1 MGGGAMEVDL
11 THGAVAAMSR
21 LARGLRPVLQVV
33 GAPASAGGTDRY
45 RFLLSDGVHSQE
57 GILVPSLDSLVR
69 TGRLRDG
76 TVIRVLDYVCN
87 SVCGRRVII
96 VIQLEVVQTECT
108 LIGSPSSYQV
118 NAAQPNIRSGSLGI
132 HGSRAE
138 QGVTDMAF
146 SPAQGLLRSSIA
158 ARAENAVN
166 NLPLSGLNSSV
177 IKQNTIKAK
186 MQQLS
191 LNSHQG
197 KMPAVRPSGQGFGP
211 CPAELSCQQPPPVY
225 VNRGSVANN
234 GTPYVTPIAALNPY
248 QGRWTIKGRVT
259 AKTDNLHGRA
269 LSFDLLD
276 AQGGEIRATCFGSM
290 VAQFSDQLVVGNVY
304 FISGGLLKPAH
315 KLFNPLNNA
324 YELILDSST
333 SIENCCS
340 DDSGIPWQQY
350 NFQPISEI
358 VNMDNGA
365 MVDLLGIVTSVSPSV
380 MITRKDGTETQKKT
394 LQLKDMSG
402 CSVEITLWGNVCN
415 AEGQLLHSMCIS
427 GSNPILAL
435 KGGRICEFNGKS
447 VATIS
452 SSLIKINPDLPDAEK
467 LMQWYI
473 TEGKLAV
480 CTSLSQEISS
490 MGKMYSRK
498 TVAQIKDENLGRSDQ
513 PDWVTV
519 EATISHIN
527 TDKFSYPAC
536 TREVNGK
543 RCNRKVTN
551 NGDGMWHCPKCQQS
565 SQNCEHRYLF
575 QCKIQDYTGT
585 TNATAFQEAGQ
596 EIIGLSAE
604 ELFMIKNVDL
614 DDARFAGIIHGTCY
628 QQFLLKLKVKE
639 ETFGDEACMK
649 VSIMKAERLGHTS
662 NTSRVFD
669 LGAFDGLLA
678 DGRGSAP
685 GANGVATAVNAGFTN
700 SDAGRQAKVSGG
712 MPNAAPSAARY
723 ACSTCGST
731 GHKVQNCPAAMD
743 IQLPATGWGFTP
755 SSYGSSA
762 SNARRCCK
770 CDQPGHWAR
779 DCPWQATSYG
789 SSASKAHLCS
799 KCNQPGHWSRDCAV
813 QAALHGSSAGN
824 GNGSLGFCFRCN
836 QFGHCPSDCPA
847 PYSSAGGNGGRGWS
861 GLQK

>member
-21 LARGLRPVLQVV
+21 FQRGLRPVLQVV
-33 GAPASAGGTDRY
+33 GAPASAGPTDRY

-76 TVIRVLDYVCN
+76 TIIRVLDYVCN
-87 SVCGRRVII
+87 SVCSRRVII

-118 NAAQPNIRSGSLGI
+118 NAAQPNIRSCSGSLGI

-138 QGVTDMAF
+138 QGINDMAF
-146 SPAQGLLRSSIA
+146 SPDQTLLRSSIA

-166 NLPLSGLNSSV
+166 NLPFSGLHGSV
-177 IKQNTIKAK
+177 LKQNTINAK

-197 KMPAVRPSGQGFGP
+197 KMPAVRPTGWSFGP
-211 CPAELSCQQPPPVY
+211 RPAEFSCEQPPPVC
-225 VNRGSVANN
+225 VNRGSVPNN
-234 GTPYVTPIAALNPY
+234 GTPSVIPIAALNPY
-248 QGRWTIKGRVT
+248 QGKWTFKGRVT
-259 AKTDNLHGRA
+259 AKTDHCHGRA

-276 AQGGEIRATCFGSM
+276 AQGGEIRATCFGSV

-304 FISGGLLKPAH
+304 FISGGLLKPAQ
-315 KLFNPLNNA
+315 KLFNHLNNA

-333 SIENCCS
+333 SIEICSS

-350 NFQPISEI
+350 NFQQISEI
-358 VNMDNGA
+358 VSMESGV
-365 MVDLLGIVTSVSPSV
+365 MVDLLGVVTSVSPSV
-380 MITRKDGTETQKKT
+380 IIMRKDGTETQKRT

-415 AEGQLLHSMCIS
+415 AEGQQLHSMCIS
-427 GSNPILAL
+427 GSDPILAL
-435 KGGRICEFNGKS
+435 KGGRICEFNGKT
-447 VATIS
+447 VGTVS
-452 SSLIKINPDLPDAEK
+452 SSLLKINPDLPDAEK

-480 CTSLSQEISS
+480 CTSLSQDISS
-490 MGKMYSRK
+490 VGKMYMRK

-527 TDKFSYPAC
+527 TEKFSYPAC

-565 SQNCEHRYLF
+565 SQNCEYRYLF
-575 QCKIQDYTGT
+575 QCKIQDHTGT

-596 EIIGLSAE
+596 EIIGISAE

-614 DDARFAGIIHGTCY
+614 DDARFAEIIHGACY
-628 QQFLLKLKVKE
+628 QQFLLKLKVME
-639 ETFGDEACMK
+639 ETFGDEARVK
-649 VSIMKAERLGHTS
+649 VSIMKAERLDHTS
-662 NTSRVFD
+662 NKSRIFD
-669 LGAFDGLLA
+669 LGAFDGLWA

-685 GANGVATAVNAGFTN
+685 GVNGVATAVKTGFTN

-723 ACSTCGST
+723 VCSTCGST
-731 GHKVQNCPAAMD
+731 GHNVQNCPAAMD

-762 SNARRCCK
+762 SNARPCCK
-770 CDQPGHWAR
+770 CNQPGHWAR
-779 DCPWQATSYG
+779 DCPGQATSYG
-789 SSASKAHLCS
+789 SST
-799 KCNQPGHWSRDCAV
+799 
-813 QAALHGSSAGN
+813 GN
-824 GNGSLGFCFRCN
+824 ANGSLGFCFRCN

-847 PYSSAGGNGGRGWS
+847 PYSFVGGNRGAGGLGFKNNQPVHLAGLS
-861 GLQK
+861 GSG

>member
-21 LARGLRPVLQVV
+21 LQRGLRPVLQVV
-33 GAPASAGGTDRY
+33 GAPARRGATDRY

-87 SVCGRRVII
+87 RRVII

-118 NAAQPNIRSGSLGI
+118 NAAEPNTRSCSGSLGI

-138 QGVTDMAF
+138 HGVNEMAF
-146 SPAQGLLRSSIA
+146 SPDQGLLRSSIA
-158 ARAENAVN
+158 AREENAVN
-166 NLPLSGLNSSV
+166 NLPFSGLHGSV
-177 IKQNTIKAK
+177 LKQDTINAK

-197 KMPAVRPSGQGFGP
+197 KMPAVCPTCQGFDP
-211 CPAELSCQQPPPVY
+211 HPTEFSCQQPPPVY

-234 GTPYVTPIAALNPY
+234 GTPVTPFAFLNPY

-259 AKTDNLHGRA
+259 AKTNHLHGKA

-276 AQGGEIRATCFGSM
+276 ARGGEIRATCFGSM

-304 FISGGLLKPAH
+304 FISGGLLKRVQ
-315 KLFNPLNNA
+315 KLVSCLNSA

-333 SIENCCS
+333 SIEICCS

-350 NFQPISEI
+350 NFQQISEI
-358 VNMDNGA
+358 LVNMDKGA

-380 MITRKDGTETQKKT
+380 IITRKGGVETQKRT
-394 LQLKDMSG
+394 LQLKVMSG

-447 VATIS
+447 VGTIS
-452 SSLIKINPDLPDAEK
+452 STLLKINPDLPDAEK

-473 TEGKLAV
+473 NEGKLAV
-480 CTSLSQEISS
+480 CTSLSQETSS
-490 MGKMYSRK
+490 MGKMYFRK

-519 EATISHIN
+519 EATISHIS
-527 TDKFSYPAC
+527 TEKISYPAC
-536 TREVNGK
+536 TTEVNGK
-543 RCNRKVTN
+543 RCNKKVTN
-551 NGDGMWHCPKCQQS
+551 NGDGMWHCHKCQQS
-565 SQNCEHRYLF
+565 SQNCEYRYLF
-575 QCKIQDYTGT
+575 QCKIQDHTGT

-614 DDARFAGIIHGTCY
+614 DDARFGGIIHGACY
-628 QQFLLKLKVKE
+628 QQYLLKLKVLE
-639 ETFGDEACMK
+639 ETFSGEARVK
-649 VSIMKAERLGHTS
+649 ISIVKAERLDHTS
-662 NTSRVFD
+662 NKSRVFD
-669 LGAFDGLLA
+669 LGS
-678 DGRGSAP
+678 SAP
-685 GANGVATAVNAGFTN
+685 VVNGVATATTAGFTI
-700 SDAGRQAKVSGG
+700 SEAGQQAKVSGR
-712 MPNAAPSAARY
+712 MPNAPSAARY
-723 ACSTCGST
+723 VQACSCGST
-731 GHKVQNCPAAMD
+731 GHNVQNCPAAMD
-743 IQLPATGWGFTP
+743 IQLPATGWDFTP
-755 SSYGSSA
+755 Y
-762 SNARRCCK
+762 
-770 CDQPGHWAR
+770 D
-779 DCPWQATSYG
+779 
-789 SSASKAHLCS
+789 SSASKAHLGTGP
-799 KCNQPGHWSRDCAV
+799 KTV
-813 QAALHGSSAGN
+813 QVRLVHMSLLHLKLARAANAI
-824 GNGSLGFCFRCN
+824 SLGTGPETVQVRLIHMSLLHLKLARAAN
-836 QFGHCPSDCPA
+836 AISMGTGQ
-847 PYSSAGGNGGRGWS
+847 
-861 GLQK
+861 

>member
-1 MGGGAMEVDL
+1 MEVDL

-21 LARGLRPVLQVV
+21 FQRGLRPVLQVV
-33 GAPASAGGTDRY
+33 GAPARRGGTDRY

-76 TVIRVLDYVCN
+76 TVIRVLDYVCS
-87 SVCGRRVII
+87 SVCSRRVII

-118 NAAQPNIRSGSLGI
+118 NAAQPNIRSCSGSLGI
-132 HGSRAE
+132 NGSRAE
-138 QGVTDMAF
+138 QGVNAMAF
-146 SPAQGLLRSSIA
+146 SPDQGLLCSSIA

-166 NLPLSGLNSSV
+166 
-177 IKQNTIKAK
+177 KQNTINAK

-197 KMPAVRPSGQGFGP
+197 KMPAVCSTGQGFGP
-211 CPAELSCQQPPPVY
+211 HPAEFSCQQPPPAY

-234 GTPYVTPIAALNPY
+234 GTPNVTPVAFLNPY

-259 AKTDNLHGRA
+259 AKTDHLHGRA

-304 FISGGLLKPAH
+304 LISGGLLKPEQ
-315 KLFNPLNNA
+315 KLVNCLDSA

-333 SIENCCS
+333 SVEICCS

-350 NFQPISEI
+350 NFQQISEI
-358 VNMDNGA
+358 VNMDNGS
-365 MVDLLGIVTSVSPSV
+365 MIDLLGVVTSVSPSV

-447 VATIS
+447 VDTIS
-452 SSLIKINPDLPDAEK
+452 SSLLKINPDLPDAEK

-490 MGKMYSRK
+490 MGKMYFRK
-498 TVAQIKDENLGRSDQ
+498 TVAQIKDENMGRSDQ

-527 TDKFSYPAC
+527 TEKFSYPAC

-565 SQNCEHRYLF
+565 SRNCEHRYLF
-575 QCKIQDYTGT
+575 QCKIQDHTGT

-614 DDARFAGIIHGTCY
+614 DDARFAEIIHGACY
-628 QQFLLKLKVKE
+628 QRYLLKLKVKE
-639 ETFGDEACMK
+639 ETFSDEARVK
-649 VSIMKAERLGHTS
+649 VIIMKAERLDHTS
-662 NTSRVFD
+662 NKSRVFD
-669 LGAFDGLLA
+669 LGAFDSLLA
-678 DGRGSAP
+678 DGQGW
-685 GANGVATAVNAGFTN
+685 NGVATAVKAGFTN
-700 SDAGRQAKVSGG
+700 SDARRQAKVSGR
-712 MPNAAPSAARY
+712 MPNAAPSAERY
-723 ACSTCGST
+723 VCSTCGSA
-731 GHKVQNCPAAMD
+731 GHDVQNCPAAMD
-743 IQLPATGWGFTP
+743 IQLPATGWDFTP

-762 SNARRCCK
+762 SNARACYK
-770 CDQPGHWAR
+770 CNQPRHWAR

-799 KCNQPGHWSRDCAV
+799 KCNQPGHWSRDCPG
-813 QAALHGSSAGN
+813 QAGSHGSSAGN

-847 PYSSAGGNGGRGWS
+847 PYYFAGGDGGAGSLSFKNNQPVRLAGLS
-861 GLQK
+861 GSG